1 VANSSILC
9 FNGFSSCNTRSCDER
24 SPHRFESALGTT
36 ESRRSS
42 IPYLSFLLSRSLAHH
57 VRGALRGY
65 VRRWS

>member
-9 FNGFSSCNTRSCDER
+9 FNGFSSCDTRSYDER

-42 IPYLSFLLSRSLAHH
+42 IPLPLIPPLEISRS
-57 VRGALRGY
+57 
-65 VRRWS
+65 SC